1 MAKNKFG
8 KFPFEKGIYKNMYQ
22 DKLWTMRQ
30 YAGFSSVS
38 ESNKRYLKLIKNGV
52 SGLSVAFDLPTQ
64 MVYDS
69 DDDMSFGEVGKS
81 GVPISTIE
89 DMERLFE
96 NINLEDISV
105 SMTIN
110 STASILLAFY
120 FATAKKR
127 GYDFNALRGTLQNDI
142 LKEYIA
148 RGTFIFPVEHSLRLT
163 SNVLEFCQK
172 NLSKWNSISISGYH
186 IREAGSTAVQE
197 LAFTFANA
205 ITYLEKAE
213 EDNLDLIKL
222 TEQVSFFFNAHRDF
236 FEEVAKFRAARIIW
250 AKIIKKR
257 FKIDNVKSQL
267 CRFHVQTGGSTL
279 TAQQIDNNI
288 ARTTLESLSAVFG
301 GAQSIHTNGKDEA
314 VSLPSEENATT
325 ALRIQQIIAHESGVA
340 NYIDPLGDSS
350 IITHLTNN
358 IVQEVEL
365 KIDEIFEKGGMK
377 ILIEK
382 GEIQSEIE
390 KSAFQFQED
399 IDSKKTI
406 VVGVNEF
413 VNENEIIDS
422 GTSFKD
428 SSKQRLQRLNIFKE
442 KRDNKIVKDS
452 LNELVNVAKTSKNL
466 MPQIIICVENNCTL
480 GEIIIA
486 LKTVFGEY
494 LE

>member
-1 MAKNKFG
+1 MSKNKYG
-8 KFPFEKGIYKNMYQ
+8 KYPFEKGIYKNMYQ
-22 DKLWTMRQ
+22 NKLWTMRQ
-30 YAGFSSVS
+30 YAGFSSVT
-38 ESNKRYLKLIKNGV
+38 ESNKRYLKLIENGV

-64 MVYDS
+64 MGYDS

-110 STASILLAFY
+110 STAAILLAFY

-127 GYDFNALRGTLQNDI
+127 GYNFDALRGTLQNDI

-163 SNVLEFCQK
+163 SNIFEFCQE

-205 ITYLEKAE
+205 ITYLEKAK
-213 EDNLDLIKL
+213 EDDLDLIQL

-279 TAQQIDNNI
+279 TAQQIDNNL
-288 ARTTLESLSAVFG
+288 ARTTLESLSAVLG

-340 NYIDPLGDSS
+340 DYIDPIGDSS
-350 IITHLTNN
+350 IIKDLTNN
-358 IVQEVEL
+358 IVNEVEL
-365 KIDEIFEKGGMK
+365 KIDEIVKKGGMK
-377 ILIEK
+377 YLIEQ

-390 KSAFQFQED
+390 KSAFQFQEN

-406 VVGVNEF
+406 LVGVNKF
-413 VNENEIIDS
+413 INENEIIDS

-428 SSKQRLQRLNIFKE
+428 SSKQRMQQLKSFKE
-442 KRDNKIVKDS
+442 NRDNKIVEKS
-452 LNELVNVAKTSKNL
+452 LGELVKVAKTNKNL
-466 MPQIIICVENNCTL
+466 IPQIISCVENNCTL

>member
-1 MAKNKFG
+1 MSKNKFG
-8 KFPFEKGIYKNMYQ
+8 KYPFEKGIYKSMYQ

-30 YAGFSSVS
+30 YAGFSSVA
-38 ESNKRYLKLIKNGV
+38 ESNERYLKLIKNGV

-64 MVYDS
+64 LGYDS

-96 NINLEDISV
+96 DINLENISV

-110 STASILLAFY
+110 STAAILLAFY

-127 GYDFNALRGTLQNDI
+127 GYDYDALRGTLQNDI

-163 SNVLEFCQK
+163 SNVFEFCQK
-172 NLSKWNSISISGYH
+172 NLPKWNSISISGYH

-213 EDNLDLIKL
+213 KDDLDLIKL

-314 VSLPSEENATT
+314 VSLPSEENANT

-340 NYIDPLGDSS
+340 NYVDPLGDSS
-350 IITHLTNN
+350 IIKDLTNN
-358 IVQEVEL
+358 IVKEVEL

-377 ILIEK
+377 TLIEK

-390 KSAFQFQED
+390 QSAFQFQED

-406 VVGVNEF
+406 LVGVNKF
-413 VNENEIIDS
+413 INKNEIIDS

-428 SSKQRLQRLNIFKE
+428 SSKHRLQRLNTFKE
-442 KRDNKIVKDS
+442 QRGNKIVKES

-466 MPQIIICVENNCTL
+466 MPQIITCVENNCTL

-494 LE
+494 L

>member
-1 MAKNKFG
+1 MSKNKFG
-8 KFPFEKGIYKNMYQ
+8 KYPFEKGIYKNMYQ

-38 ESNKRYLKLIKNGV
+38 ESNKRYLKLIQNGV
-52 SGLSVAFDLPTQ
+52 SGLSIAFDLPTQ
-64 MVYDS
+64 MGYDS

-89 DMERLFE
+89 DMEHLFE
-96 NINLEDISV
+96 DINLEDISV

-110 STASILLAFY
+110 STAAILLAFY

-127 GYDFNALRGTLQNDI
+127 GYNFDALRGTLQNDI

-148 RGTFIFPVEHSLRLT
+148 RGTFIFPVNHSLRLT
-163 SNVLEFCQK
+163 SNIFEFCQQ

-205 ITYLEKAE
+205 ITYLEKAK
-213 EDNLDLIKL
+213 EDNLDLIQL

-250 AKIIKKR
+250 AKIIKER
-257 FKIDNVKSQL
+257 FKIDNIKSQL

-314 VSLPSEENATT
+314 VSLPSEENATS

-340 NYIDPLGDSS
+340 NYIDPIGDSS
-350 IITHLTNN
+350 IIKDLTSN
-358 IVQEVEL
+358 IVEEVEL
-365 KIDEIFEKGGMK
+365 KINEIFEKGGMK
-377 ILIEK
+377 SLIEE
-382 GEIQSEIE
+382 GEIQNEIE
-390 KSAFQFQED
+390 KSAFEFQEN

-406 VVGVNEF
+406 FIGVNKF
-413 VNENEIIDS
+413 VNENEKINS
-422 GTSFKD
+422 GSSFKD
-428 SSKQRLQRLNIFKE
+428 NSKNRIEKLKAFKE
-442 KRDNKIVKDS
+442 NRGIKVVEKS
-452 LNELVNVAKTSKNL
+452 LKKLADAAKTDENL
-466 MPQIIICVENNCTL
+466 IPHIIDCVENNCTL
-480 GEIIIA
+480 GEIIIT

>member
-1 MAKNKFG
+1 MSKNKYG
-8 KFPFEKGIYKNMYQ
+8 KYPFEKGIYKNMYQ
-22 DKLWTMRQ
+22 NKLWTMRQ
-30 YAGFSSVS
+30 YAGFSSVT
-38 ESNKRYLKLIKNGV
+38 ESNKRYLKLIENGV

-64 MVYDS
+64 MGYDS

-96 NINLEDISV
+96 NINLENISV

-110 STASILLAFY
+110 STAAILLAFY
-120 FATAKKR
+120 FATAKKH
-127 GYDFNALRGTLQNDI
+127 GYNFDALRGTLQNDI

-163 SNVLEFCQK
+163 SNIFEFCQE

-205 ITYLEKAE
+205 ITYLEKAK
-213 EDNLDLIKL
+213 EDDLDLIQL

-279 TAQQIDNNI
+279 TAQQIDNNL
-288 ARTTLESLSAVFG
+288 ARTTLESLSAVLG

-340 NYIDPLGDSS
+340 DYIDPIGDSS
-350 IITHLTNN
+350 IIKDLTNN
-358 IVQEVEL
+358 IVKEVEL
-365 KIDEIFEKGGMK
+365 KIDEIVKKGGMK
-377 ILIEK
+377 YLIEQ

-390 KSAFQFQED
+390 KSAFQFQENV
-399 IDSKKTI
+399 DSKKTI
-406 VVGVNEF
+406 LVGVNKF
-413 VNENEIIDS
+413 INENEIIDS
-422 GTSFKD
+422 GTSLKD
-428 SSKQRLQRLNIFKE
+428 SSKQRLQQLKSFK
-442 KRDNKIVKDS
+442 KNRNNKIVEKS
-452 LNELVNVAKTSKNL
+452 LEELVKVAKTNKNL
-466 MPQIIICVENNCTL
+466 IPQIISCVENNCTL

>member
-1 MAKNKFG
+1 MSKNKYG
-8 KFPFEKGIYKNMYQ
+8 KYPFEKGIYKNMYQ
-22 DKLWTMRQ
+22 NKLWTMRQ
-30 YAGFSSVS
+30 YAGFSSVT
-38 ESNKRYLKLIKNGV
+38 ESNKRYLKLIQNGV

-64 MVYDS
+64 MGYDS

-110 STASILLAFY
+110 STAAILLAFY
-120 FATAKKR
+120 FATAKKH
-127 GYDFNALRGTLQNDI
+127 GYNFDALRGTLQNDI

-148 RGTFIFPVEHSLRLT
+148 RGTFIFPLEHSLRLT
-163 SNVLEFCQK
+163 SNIFEFCQE
-172 NLSKWNSISISGYH
+172 NLPKLNSISISGYH

-205 ITYLEKAE
+205 ITYLEKAK
-213 EDNLDLIKL
+213 EDDLDLIQL

-279 TAQQIDNNI
+279 TAQQIDNNL
-288 ARTTLESLSAVFG
+288 ARTTLESLSAVLG

-340 NYIDPLGDSS
+340 DYIDPIGDSS
-350 IITHLTNN
+350 IIKDLTNN
-358 IVQEVEL
+358 IVNEVEL
-365 KIDEIFEKGGMK
+365 KIDEIVKKGGMK
-377 ILIEK
+377 YLIEQ

-390 KSAFQFQED
+390 KSAFQFQEN

-406 VVGVNEF
+406 LVGVNKF
-413 VNENEIIDS
+413 INENEIIDS

-428 SSKQRLQRLNIFKE
+428 SSKQRMQQLKSFKE
-442 KRDNKIVKDS
+442 NRDNKIVEKS
-452 LNELVNVAKTSKNL
+452 LGELVKVAKTNKNL
-466 MPQIIICVENNCTL
+466 IPQIISCVENNCTL

>member
-1 MAKNKFG
+1 MSKNKYG
-8 KFPFEKGIYKNMYQ
+8 KYPFEKGIYKNMYQ
-22 DKLWTMRQ
+22 NKLWTMRQ
-30 YAGFSSVS
+30 YAGFSSVT
-38 ESNKRYLKLIKNGV
+38 ESNKRYLKLIENGV

-64 MVYDS
+64 MGYDS

-96 NINLEDISV
+96 NINLENISV

-110 STASILLAFY
+110 STAAILLAFY
-120 FATAKKR
+120 FATAKKH
-127 GYDFNALRGTLQNDI
+127 GYNFDALRGTLQNDI

-163 SNVLEFCQK
+163 SNIFEFCQE

-205 ITYLEKAE
+205 ITYLEKAK
-213 EDNLDLIKL
+213 EDDLDLIQL

-279 TAQQIDNNI
+279 TAQQIDNNL
-288 ARTTLESLSAVFG
+288 ARTTLESLSAVLG

-340 NYIDPLGDSS
+340 DYIDPIGDSS
-350 IITHLTNN
+350 IIKDLTNN
-358 IVQEVEL
+358 IVNEVEL
-365 KIDEIFEKGGMK
+365 KIDEIVKKGGMK
-377 ILIEK
+377 YLIEQ

-406 VVGVNEF
+406 LVGVNKF
-413 VNENEIIDS
+413 INENEIIDS

-428 SSKQRLQRLNIFKE
+428 SSKQRMQQLKSFKE
-442 KRDNKIVKDS
+442 NRDYKIVEKS
-452 LNELVNVAKTSKNL
+452 LGELVKVAKTNKNL
-466 MPQIIICVENNCTL
+466 IPQIISCVENSCTL

>member
-1 MAKNKFG
+1 MSKNKYG
-8 KFPFEKGIYKNMYQ
+8 KYPFEKGIYKNMYQ
-22 DKLWTMRQ
+22 NKLWTMRQ
-30 YAGFSSVS
+30 YAGFSSVT
-38 ESNKRYLKLIKNGV
+38 ESNKRYLKLIENGV

-64 MVYDS
+64 MGYDS

-96 NINLEDISV
+96 NINLENISV

-110 STASILLAFY
+110 STAAILLAFY
-120 FATAKKR
+120 FATAKKH
-127 GYDFNALRGTLQNDI
+127 GYNFDALRGTLQNDI

-163 SNVLEFCQK
+163 SNIFEFCQE

-205 ITYLEKAE
+205 ITYLEKAK
-213 EDNLDLIKL
+213 EDDLDLIQL

-279 TAQQIDNNI
+279 TAQQIDNNL

-340 NYIDPLGDSS
+340 DYIDPIGDSS
-350 IITHLTNN
+350 IIKDLTNN
-358 IVQEVEL
+358 IVKEVEL
-365 KIDEIFEKGGMK
+365 KIDEIVKKGGMK
-377 ILIEK
+377 YLIEQ

-390 KSAFQFQED
+390 KSAFQFQENV
-399 IDSKKTI
+399 DSKKTI
-406 VVGVNEF
+406 LVGVNKF
-413 VNENEIIDS
+413 INENEIIDS

-428 SSKQRLQRLNIFKE
+428 SSKQRMQQLKSFKE
-442 KRDNKIVKDS
+442 NRDYKIVEKS
-452 LNELVNVAKTSKNL
+452 LGELVKVAKTNKNL
-466 MPQIIICVENNCTL
+466 IPQIISCVENNCTL

>member
-1 MAKNKFG
+1 MSKNKYG
-8 KFPFEKGIYKNMYQ
+8 KYPFEKGIYKNMYQ
-22 DKLWTMRQ
+22 NKLWTMRQ
-30 YAGFSSVS
+30 YAGFSSVT
-38 ESNKRYLKLIKNGV
+38 ESNKRYLKLIENGV

-64 MVYDS
+64 MGYDS

-110 STASILLAFY
+110 STAAILLAFY
-120 FATAKKR
+120 FATAKKH
-127 GYDFNALRGTLQNDI
+127 GYNFDALRGTLQNDI

-148 RGTFIFPVEHSLRLT
+148 RGTFIFPLEHSLRLT
-163 SNVLEFCQK
+163 SNIFEFCQE
-172 NLSKWNSISISGYH
+172 NLPKLNSISISGYH

-205 ITYLEKAE
+205 ITYLEKAK
-213 EDNLDLIKL
+213 EDDLDLIQL

-279 TAQQIDNNI
+279 TAQQIDNNL
-288 ARTTLESLSAVFG
+288 ARTTLESLSAVLG

-340 NYIDPLGDSS
+340 DYIDPIGDSS
-350 IITHLTNN
+350 IIKDLTNN
-358 IVQEVEL
+358 IVDEVEL
-365 KIDEIFEKGGMK
+365 KIDEIVKKGGMK
-377 ILIEK
+377 YLIEQ

-390 KSAFQFQED
+390 KSAFQFQEN

-406 VVGVNEF
+406 LVGVNKF
-413 VNENEIIDS
+413 INENEIIDS

-428 SSKQRLQRLNIFKE
+428 SSKQRMQQLKSFKE
-442 KRDNKIVKDS
+442 NRDNKIVEKS
-452 LNELVNVAKTSKNL
+452 LGELVKVAKTNKNL
-466 MPQIIICVENNCTL
+466 IPQIISCVENNCTL

>member
-1 MAKNKFG
+1 MSKNKFG
-8 KFPFEKGIYKNMYQ
+8 KYPFEKGIYKNMYQ

-38 ESNKRYLKLIKNGV
+38 ESNKRYLKLIQNGV
-52 SGLSVAFDLPTQ
+52 SGLSIAFDLPTQ
-64 MVYDS
+64 MGYDS

-89 DMERLFE
+89 DMEHLFE
-96 NINLEDISV
+96 DINLEDISV

-110 STASILLAFY
+110 STAAILLAFY

-127 GYDFNALRGTLQNDI
+127 GYNFDALRGTLQNDI

-148 RGTFIFPVEHSLRLT
+148 RGTFIFPVDHSLRLT
-163 SNVLEFCQK
+163 SNIFEFCQQ

-205 ITYLEKAE
+205 ITYLEKAK
-213 EDNLDLIKL
+213 EDNLDLIQL

-250 AKIIKKR
+250 AKIIKER
-257 FKIDNVKSQL
+257 FKIDNIKSQL

-314 VSLPSEENATT
+314 VSLPSEENATS

-340 NYIDPLGDSS
+340 NYIDPIGDSS
-350 IITHLTNN
+350 IIKDLTSN
-358 IVQEVEL
+358 IVEEVEL
-365 KIDEIFEKGGMK
+365 KINEIFEKGGMK
-377 ILIEK
+377 SLIEE
-382 GEIQSEIE
+382 GEIQNEIE
-390 KSAFQFQED
+390 KSAFEFQEN

-406 VVGVNEF
+406 FIGVNKF
-413 VNENEIIDS
+413 VNENEKINS
-422 GTSFKD
+422 GSSFKD
-428 SSKQRLQRLNIFKE
+428 NSKNRIEKLKAFKE
-442 KRDNKIVKDS
+442 NRGIKVVEKSLKKLADS
-452 LNELVNVAKTSKNL
+452 AKTDENL
-466 MPQIIICVENNCTL
+466 IPHIIDCVENNCTL
-480 GEIIIA
+480 GEIIIT

>member
-1 MAKNKFG
+1 MSKNKYG
-8 KFPFEKGIYKNMYQ
+8 KYPFEKGIYKNMYQ
-22 DKLWTMRQ
+22 NKLWTMRQ
-30 YAGFSSVS
+30 YAGFSSVT
-38 ESNKRYLKLIKNGV
+38 ESNKRYLKLIENGV

-64 MVYDS
+64 MGYDS

-96 NINLEDISV
+96 NINLENISV

-110 STASILLAFY
+110 STAAILLAFY
-120 FATAKKR
+120 FATAKKH
-127 GYDFNALRGTLQNDI
+127 GYNFDALRGTLQNDI

-163 SNVLEFCQK
+163 SNIFEFCQE

-205 ITYLEKAE
+205 ITYLEKAK
-213 EDNLDLIKL
+213 EDDLDLIQL

-279 TAQQIDNNI
+279 TAQQIDNNL
-288 ARTTLESLSAVFG
+288 ARTTLESLSAVLG

-340 NYIDPLGDSS
+340 DYIDPIGDSS
-350 IITHLTNN
+350 IIKDLTNN
-358 IVQEVEL
+358 IVKEVEL
-365 KIDEIFEKGGMK
+365 KIDEIVKKGGMK
-377 ILIEK
+377 YLIEQ

-390 KSAFQFQED
+390 KSAFQFQEN

-406 VVGVNEF
+406 LVGVNKF
-413 VNENEIIDS
+413 INENEIIDS
-422 GTSFKD
+422 GTSLKD
-428 SSKQRLQRLNIFKE
+428 SSKQRLQQLKSFKE
-442 KRDNKIVKDS
+442 NRDNKIVEKS
-452 LNELVNVAKTSKNL
+452 LGELVKVAKTNKNL
-466 MPQIIICVENNCTL
+466 IPQIISCVENNCTL

>member
-1 MAKNKFG
+1 MSKQKFG
-8 KFPFEKGIYKNMYQ
+8 KYPFEKGIYKNMYK

-30 YAGFSSVS
+30 YAGFSSVY
-38 ESNKRYLKLIKNGV
+38 ESNQRYLKLIENGV
-52 SGLSVAFDLPTQ
+52 NGLSVAFDLPTQ
-64 MVYDS
+64 MGYDS

-81 GVPISTIE
+81 GVPISTLE

-96 NINLEDISV
+96 NINLENISV

-110 STASILLAFY
+110 SSAAILLAFY
-120 FATAKKR
+120 FATSKKR
-127 GYDFNALRGTLQNDI
+127 GYKFDSLRGTLQNDI

-163 SNVLEFCQK
+163 SNIFEFCQK
-172 NLSKWNSISISGYH
+172 NLSKWNSISVSGYH

-205 ITYLEKAE
+205 ITYLEKAKA
-213 EDNLDLIKL
+213 DDLDLIQL
-222 TEQVSFFFNAHRDF
+222 TEQVSFFFNAHQNF

-250 AKIIKKR
+250 AQIIKKR

-314 VSLPSEENATT
+314 VSLPSEKNATT

-350 IITHLTNN
+350 IIRDLTNN
-358 IVQEVEL
+358 IVKEVEL
-365 KIDEIFEKGGMK
+365 KIDEIFDKGGMK
-377 ILIEK
+377 YLIER
-382 GEIQSEIE
+382 GEIQKEIE
-390 KSAFQFQED
+390 KSAFQFQEN

-406 VVGVNEF
+406 LVGVNKF
-413 VNENEIIDS
+413 IDKNEIIDS

-428 SSKQRLQRLNIFKE
+428 SSENRLQRLKVFKE
-442 KRDNKIVKDS
+442 NRNNKIVQKS
-452 LNELVNVAKTSKNL
+452 LEELINIAKTNKNL
-466 MPQIIICVENNCTL
+466 MPQIISCAENNCTL

>member
-1 MAKNKFG
+1 MSKNKYG
-8 KFPFEKGIYKNMYQ
+8 KYPFEKGIYKNMYQ
-22 DKLWTMRQ
+22 NKLWTMRQ
-30 YAGFSSVS
+30 YAGFSSVT
-38 ESNKRYLKLIKNGV
+38 ESNKRYLKLIENGV

-64 MVYDS
+64 MGYDS

-110 STASILLAFY
+110 STAAILLAFY
-120 FATAKKR
+120 FATAKKH
-127 GYDFNALRGTLQNDI
+127 GYNFDALRGTLQNDI

-148 RGTFIFPVEHSLRLT
+148 RGTFIFPLEHSLRLT
-163 SNVLEFCQK
+163 SNIFEFCQE
-172 NLSKWNSISISGYH
+172 NLPKLNSISISGYH

-205 ITYLEKAE
+205 ITYLEKAK
-213 EDNLDLIKL
+213 EDDLDLIQL
-222 TEQVSFFFNAHRDF
+222 TEQVSFFFNSHRDF

-279 TAQQIDNNI
+279 TAQQIDNNL
-288 ARTTLESLSAVFG
+288 ARTTLESLSAVLG

-340 NYIDPLGDSS
+340 DYIDPIGDSS
-350 IITHLTNN
+350 IIKDLTNN
-358 IVQEVEL
+358 IVDEVEL
-365 KIDEIFEKGGMK
+365 KIDEIVKKGGMK
-377 ILIEK
+377 YLIEQ

-390 KSAFQFQED
+390 KSAFQFQENV
-399 IDSKKTI
+399 DSKKTI
-406 VVGVNEF
+406 LVGVNKF

-422 GTSFKD
+422 GTSLKD
-428 SSKQRLQRLNIFKE
+428 SSKQRLQQLKSFKE
-442 KRDNKIVKDS
+442 NRDNKIVEKS
-452 LNELVNVAKTSKNL
+452 LEELVKVAKTNKNL
-466 MPQIIICVENNCTL
+466 IPQIISCVENNCTL

>member
-1 MAKNKFG
+1 MSKNKYG
-8 KFPFEKGIYKNMYQ
+8 KYPFEKGIYKNMYQ
-22 DKLWTMRQ
+22 NKLWTMRQ
-30 YAGFSSVS
+30 YAGFSSVT
-38 ESNKRYLKLIKNGV
+38 ESNKRYLKLIENGV

-64 MVYDS
+64 MGYDS

-96 NINLEDISV
+96 NINLENISV

-110 STASILLAFY
+110 STAAILLAFY
-120 FATAKKR
+120 FATAKKH
-127 GYDFNALRGTLQNDI
+127 GYNFDALRGTLQNDI

-163 SNVLEFCQK
+163 SNIFEFCQE

-205 ITYLEKAE
+205 ITYLEKAK
-213 EDNLDLIKL
+213 EDDLDLIKL

-279 TAQQIDNNI
+279 TAQQIDNNL
-288 ARTTLESLSAVFG
+288 ARTTLESLSAVLG

-340 NYIDPLGDSS
+340 DYIDPIGDSS
-350 IITHLTNN
+350 IIKDLTNN
-358 IVQEVEL
+358 IVNEVEL
-365 KIDEIFEKGGMK
+365 KIDEIVKKGGMK
-377 ILIEK
+377 YLIEQ

-390 KSAFQFQED
+390 KSAFQFQEN

-406 VVGVNEF
+406 LVGVNKF
-413 VNENEIIDS
+413 INENEIIDS
-422 GTSFKD
+422 GTSLKD
-428 SSKQRLQRLNIFKE
+428 SSKQRLQQLKSFKE
-442 KRDNKIVKDS
+442 NRDNKIVEKS
-452 LNELVNVAKTSKNL
+452 LEELVKVAKTNKNL
-466 MPQIIICVENNCTL
+466 IPQIISCVENNCTL

>member
-1 MAKNKFG
+1 MSKNKYG
-8 KFPFEKGIYKNMYQ
+8 KYPFEKGIYKNMYQ
-22 DKLWTMRQ
+22 NKLWTMRQ
-30 YAGFSSVS
+30 YAGFSSVT
-38 ESNKRYLKLIKNGV
+38 ESNKRYLKLIENGV

-64 MVYDS
+64 MGYDS

-96 NINLEDISV
+96 NINLENISV

-110 STASILLAFY
+110 STAAILLAFY
-120 FATAKKR
+120 FATAKKH
-127 GYDFNALRGTLQNDI
+127 GYNFDALRGTLQNDI

-163 SNVLEFCQK
+163 SNIFEFCQE

-205 ITYLEKAE
+205 ITYLEKAK
-213 EDNLDLIKL
+213 EDDLDLIQL

-279 TAQQIDNNI
+279 TAQQIDNNL
-288 ARTTLESLSAVFG
+288 ARTTLESLSAVLG

-340 NYIDPLGDSS
+340 DYIDPIGDSS
-350 IITHLTNN
+350 IIKDLTNN
-358 IVQEVEL
+358 IVKEVEL
-365 KIDEIFEKGGMK
+365 KIDEIVKKGGMK
-377 ILIEK
+377 YLIEQ

-390 KSAFQFQED
+390 KSAFQFQENV
-399 IDSKKTI
+399 DSKKTI
-406 VVGVNEF
+406 LVGVNKF
-413 VNENEIIDS
+413 INENEIIDS
-422 GTSFKD
+422 GTSLKD
-428 SSKQRLQRLNIFKE
+428 SSKQRLQQLKSFKE
-442 KRDNKIVKDS
+442 NRDNKIVEKS
-452 LNELVNVAKTSKNL
+452 LEELVKVAKTNKNL
-466 MPQIIICVENNCTL
+466 IPQIISCVENNCTL

>member
-64 MVYDS
+64 MGYDS
-69 DDDMSFGEVGKS
+69 DDDMSFGEIGKS

-110 STASILLAFY
+110 STAS
-120 FATAKKR
+120 
-127 GYDFNALRGTLQNDI
+127 GYDFDALRGTLQNDI

-163 SNVLEFCQK
+163 SNVFEFCQQ

-213 EDNLDLIKL
+213 EDDLDLIKL

-257 FKIDNVKSQL
+257 FKIDNIKSQL

-340 NYIDPLGDSS
+340 KHIDPLGDSS
-350 IITHLTNN
+350 IIKDLTND
-358 IVQEVEL
+358 IVKEVEL
-365 KIDEIFEKGGMK
+365 KIDEIFERGGMK
-377 ILIEK
+377 TLIEK
-382 GEIQSEIE
+382 GEIQNEIE

-406 VVGVNEF
+406 LVGVNKF
-413 VNENEIIDS
+413 INENEIIDS

-428 SSKQRLQRLNIFKE
+428 SSKHRLQRLNIFKE

-452 LNELVNVAKTSKNL
+452 LNELVNIAKTSKNL